1 LLDET
6 APATPTADLPSGPLT
21 FFHNRT
27 LNTTRSV
34 VAGSLRVAFV
44 GDSMTYGAG
53 LQYKESLAP
62 RVGVHLNGALPEV
75 WVECLSFGLPG
86 ACAYNAVGRVITH
99 ALPLEPGIVVLC
111 LCCNDAIMLA
121 GQPDTAEGIGRTW
134 IDYEPILR
142 TTLRT
147 FRDVAAAGHAR
158 AAVLFHDRY
167 SEFGGVSMT
176 DAVGRI
182 CEDLNL
188 PFIDGPSAVKSYQHK
203 DLMVSVADGHVNA
216 LGNDAIARLVAQ
228 FILGRQW
235 TPASKGYADGNWIEG
250 IEATAHARA
259 ERGSLPA
266 LAFAEALSVLETK
279 WIHRRNTGR
288 RQLEPRYAAAR
299 ERLLKAQRTA
309 FLQLSEEACGRH
321 MRTEYPLR
329 SWTWAE
335 SLTNEAM
342 AASFAFEH
350 AAVSD
355 ASDRVLEHLVHL
367 TSPEPE
373 TEPDPGASRAKWES
387 VRTSA
392 AQVRQAVTYGG
403 GDTNHLDHHS
413 PDRDFLTF
421 WRSRVA
427 HWCYTVERCAERY
440 VDVLARIPESRVA
453 ALAGPFA
460 YSDFRAR
467 EIEKALTRLRP
478 AADRLVAAHR
488 GAERLADAGSLTLEL
503 VISAPSG
510 PALWW
515 VNVGLESYVPA
526 FSETHIGCFN
536 IIRDGEP
543 HIYKLDIPLM
553 LAGDIRVHVHGGG
566 LSVEGSAMK
575 VYSSSRLVWRNGDL
589 APVSLPPITV
599 EGVAPECVAL
609 VCRSVHVIPVAN

>member
-1 LLDET
+1 MSSATRLLDET

-121 GQPDTAEGIGRTW
+121 GQPDTA
-134 IDYEPILR
+134 
-142 TTLRT
+142 
-147 FRDVAAAGHAR
+147 AGHAR

-188 PFIDGPSAVKSYQHK
+188 PFIDGPSAVKSCQHK

-299 ERLLKAQRTA
+299 ERLLKA
-309 FLQLSEEACGRH
+309 
-321 MRTEYPLR
+321 
-329 SWTWAE
+329 
-335 SLTNEAM
+335 
-342 AASFAFEH
+342 
-350 AAVSD
+350 
-355 ASDRVLEHLVHL
+355 
-367 TSPEPE
+367 
-373 TEPDPGASRAKWES
+373 
-387 VRTSA
+387 
-392 AQVRQAVTYGG
+392 
-403 GDTNHLDHHS
+403 
-413 PDRDFLTF
+413 
-421 WRSRVA
+421 
-427 HWCYTVERCAERY
+427 
-440 VDVLARIPESRVA
+440 
-453 ALAGPFA
+453 
-460 YSDFRAR
+460 
-467 EIEKALTRLRP
+467 
-478 AADRLVAAHR
+478 
-488 GAERLADAGSLTLEL
+488 
-503 VISAPSG
+503 
-510 PALWW
+510 
-515 VNVGLESYVPA
+515 
-526 FSETHIGCFN
+526 
-536 IIRDGEP
+536 
-543 HIYKLDIPLM
+543 
-553 LAGDIRVHVHGGG
+553 
-566 LSVEGSAMK
+566 
-575 VYSSSRLVWRNGDL
+575 
-589 APVSLPPITV
+589 
-599 EGVAPECVAL
+599 
-609 VCRSVHVIPVAN
+609 